1 MEVLYDNIVSLGY
14 NCEVSFRIRDF
25 KKSAIDSYI
34 YSWAYICDED
44 LFLNSLNNID
54 DILTGSITVLPW
66 GMFMCD
72 KYQLSFHPIC
82 NNYKLFDSD
91 NNPIQENVDRS
102 KEELISR
109 TNHLKRKFNE
119 LLKSEKKTLFVMK
132 IGKKDNISE
141 FVQKVYIT
149 LNNKYIS
156 GNFTLLVVIE
166 EDRYNEEWKNLQCE
180 KLKIR
185 TIKSYAPDSDTENGG
200 DIDGWMRV
208 LSEFKLKKETP
219 TKMNALKKFLSEHDV
234 EYILRENLKNFLNLE
249 GDYNLEELKKK
260 YLKEEI
266 NELNRPIEYF
276 EDSIND
282 IKNNI
287 DKYVF
292 VYDNLLNEEMSKEVF
307 VNMLYAKVFMSLKY
321 VENAY
326 NNESMY
332 FDKKIWGELERE
344 TYIDCGGY
352 NGDTALQF
360 ISSCIDYNKIFVY
373 EPLKELNDLCR
384 KNLSYFI
391 DEGDLKVEN
400 LAIYKFKDE
409 LCFSKETGKG
419 DSFIN
424 NDGELIVKAT
434 SLDEEINERI
444 TFIKMD
450 IEGAEKDAI
459 LGAKKHIK
467 NETPKMAIC
476 IYHLTDDYWKIPELI
491 NSINSNYNFI
501 VRQHQ
506 IDGFSETVLYCIPEI
521 KKKNEK
527 VEIAPNMKC
536 LRRYMEANQKLETY
550 NKNHYN
556 IMTQLTKNRSWFL
569 AQLRNYIRTVD
580 NEKKYILELEEWNK
594 QILGGKEFWEEQA
607 NGYKYRANESEKLIN
622 NLQDKIQELEENIKM
637 IENNNSKLRYKLN
650 RITNDPVVKKIIK
663 WKKYD
668 I

>member
-14 NCEVSFRIRDF
+14 NCEVSFRIKDY
-25 KKSAIDSYI
+25 KKSAIDSYV

-44 LFLNSLNNID
+44 LFLNSLDNID
-54 DILTGSITVLPW
+54 DILNGSITLLPW
-66 GMFMCD
+66 GMFKCD
-72 KYQLSFHPIC
+72 KYELSFHTIC
-82 NNYKLFDSD
+82 NKYRLFDAD
-91 NNPIQENVDRS
+91 NNLIQENVDRA
-102 KEELISR
+102 KDELISR
-109 TNHLKRKFNE
+109 TNHLKNKFNE
-119 LLKSEKKTLFVMK
+119 LLKSDKKTLFVMK
-132 IGKKDNISE
+132 IRKKDNIIGY
-141 FVQKVYIT
+141 VQKVYTT

-156 GNFTLLVVIE
+156 GEFTLLVVIE
-166 EDRYNEEWKNLQCE
+166 EDTYNEEWKSLESE

-185 TIKSYAPDSDTENGG
+185 TIKSYAPDSDTEYGG

-208 LSEFKLKKETP
+208 LSEFNLKKETSV
-219 TKMNALKKFLSEHDV
+219 KMNNLKKFLSEHDV
-234 EYILRENLKNFLNLE
+234 EHILKENLKNFFNLE
-249 GDYNLEELKKK
+249 GDYNLGDLKKK
-260 YLKEEI
+260 YIEEEI

-276 EDSIND
+276 ENSIND

-287 DKYVF
+287 DKYIF
-292 VYDNLLNEEMSKEVF
+292 VYDNLLNEEISKEVF

-321 VENAY
+321 VDNAY
-326 NNESMY
+326 SNELMY
-332 FDKKIWGELERE
+332 YDKRVWGELVGE

-360 ISSCIDYNKIFVY
+360 ISNCVDYNKIFVY

-384 KNLSYFI
+384 SNLQYFI

-409 LCFSKETGKG
+409 LRFSKEAGKG

-424 NDGELIVKAT
+424 NDGELIVKST

-459 LGAKKHIK
+459 LGAKEHIK

-476 IYHLTDDYWKIPELI
+476 IYHLVDDYWKIPELI
-491 NSINSNYNFI
+491 NSINNNYNFI

-506 IDGFSETVLYCIPEI
+506 IDGFSETVLYCVPKIQ
-521 KKKNEK
+521 KKNDK
-527 VEIAPNMKC
+527 IEIAEDLKY
-536 LRRYMEANQKLETY
+536 LRRYMEASQKLESY
-550 NKNHYN
+550 NKNQYN
-556 IMTQLTKNRSWFL
+556 IMAELIKNRSWFL
-569 AQLRNYIRTVD
+569 AQLRNYIRTLD
-580 NEKKYILELEEWNK
+580 NEKKYILELQEWNS
-594 QILGGKEFWEEQA
+594 QILEGKEFWEEQA
-607 NGYKYRANESEKLIN
+607 NNYKHRASESEKLID
-622 NLQDKIQELEENIKM
+622 NLRDKIHELEENVRM
-637 IENNNSKLRYKLN
+637 IENNNSKLKYKLN
-650 RITNDPVVKKIIK
+650 SITNDPIVKKIIR